1 MYYREKCA
9 RPVCVAGEAAKS
21 GTVYS
26 WFMSSEDT
34 AANFGLY
41 VLRSEVME

>member
-1 MYYREKCA
+1 MHLMYYREKCA

-34 AANFGLY
+34 AAKFWFIC
-41 VLRSEVME
+41 VEK